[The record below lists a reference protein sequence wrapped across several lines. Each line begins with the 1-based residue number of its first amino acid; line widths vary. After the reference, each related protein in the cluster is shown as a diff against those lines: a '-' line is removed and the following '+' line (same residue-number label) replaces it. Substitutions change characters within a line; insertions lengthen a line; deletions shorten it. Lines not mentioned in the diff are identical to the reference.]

1 MIHSSFSKKDLC
13 DVIKIFHLETELP
26 IYKKLNKEELGVNL
40 NVVLKSIPKITP
52 NLDYYPIN
60 DVDELQEYL
69 SQKKPELSI
78 TLKEREIA
86 INKAKDIIH
95 YAKDCGYTFGNSR
108 YNDIS
113 EVLADGSYIQR
124 FGDIPT
130 IRRALIFLNE
140 DLNHSA
146 EFIPQLSY
154 KMTRQL
160 EKKKKNKK
168 GALSSVSF
176 RRGHFSVAFD

>member
-13 DVIKIFHLETELP
+13 DIIKIFHLEDELP
-26 IYKKLNKEELGVNL
+26 IYKKMNKEELGVNL
-40 NVVLKSIPKITP
+40 NIVLKSVNEITP
-52 NLDYYPIN
+52 NLDYYPIHN
-60 DVDELQEYL
+60 LEELKEYL
-69 SQKKPELSI
+69 SQAKPEIAI

-130 IRRALIFLNE
+130 IRRALVFLNQ
-140 DLNHSA
+140 DISHSVK
-146 EFIPQLSY
+146 FIPQLSY

-176 RRGHFSVAFD
+176 RKGQFSLSFD

>member
-1 MIHSSFSKKDLC
+1 MIHPSFSKKDLC
-13 DVIKIFHLETELP
+13 DIMKIFQLKQHLP
-26 IYKKLNKEELGVNL
+26 IYKKMNKEELFVNL
-40 NVVLKSIPKITP
+40 NILLKTIEEITP
-52 NLDYYPIN
+52 NLDYYPIQ
-60 DVDELQEYL
+60 DLEELKEYL
-69 SQKKPELSI
+69 SQSKPEHSI

-130 IRRALIFLNE
+130 IRRALVFLNE

-146 EFIPQLSY
+146 EFVPQLSY
-154 KMTRQL
+154 KMSRQL

-176 RRGHFSVAFD
+176 KKGNFSLSFD